1 MMFTL
6 TSNVTQKFN
15 NAESVTLNI
24 HSSKYAYEK
33 HMLEIKIGKKQTAY
47 FY

>member
-1 MMFTL
+1 MFIL
-6 TSNVTQKFN
+6 TAHITQKFN

-33 HMLEIKIGKKQTAY
+33 HMLEIKIVKKQTAY
-47 FY
+47 FH